1 MLNELV
7 PQIPEWEVELAI
19 SGAVTTGAQRLQFQA
34 EKGEEHPFTTTVT
47 ISKAAQGVRC
57 LLIARA
63 YTQENAN
70 DAGVYFVGQALDVL
84 CLRLNTP
91 LYLNLFRPEFRA
103 LPNHVRRILTM
114 QEWYDAFHF
123 GREYS
128 MGRRIYSRAISWF
141 RKGLGSEDPIDR
153 VIAFWSALEA
163 IGSQYYRR
171 SARTEQGIIN
181 QVCDCFDQLWGPV
194 ERWKVIPNNPN
205 LVNEFH
211 NFRNGF
217 SHGFMR
223 VDIETIRDI
232 VVRLPVY
239 QDLVY
244 AFLCDWELQGDLLE
258 RNHPLPEALETR
270 Q

>member
-1 MLNELV
+1 MLGRIDE
-7 PQIPEWEVELAI
+7 ITEWEVELAI
-19 SGAVTTGAQRLQFQA
+19 SGAVTVGERVLHILA
-34 EKGEEHPFTTTVT
+34 EKGEVNPFTTT
-47 ISKAAQGVRC
+47 ISLSKVSQGVRC
-57 LLIARA
+57 ILIARA
-63 YTQENAN
+63 FTQENAN
-70 DAGVYFVGQALDVL
+70 DATVYFVGQALDVL
-84 CLRLNTP
+84 SLRLNAP
-91 LYLNLFRPEFRA
+91 LYLNLFRPEYR
-103 LPNHVRRILTM
+103 LLSGHVRRIVAEHEW
-114 QEWYDAFHF
+114 QEAFNL
-123 GREYS
+123 GRQYS
-128 MGRRIYSRAISWF
+128 LHRRYFSRAISWY
-141 RKGLGSEDPIDR
+141 RKGLVSEDPIDR

-163 IGSQYYRR
+163 LGSAFYRNNQ
-171 SARTEQGIIN
+171 RTQQGIIN
-181 QVCDCFDQLWGPV
+181 QICDCFDQLWGPV

-244 AFLCDWELQGDLLE
+244 TFLSDWEQQGDLLE
-258 RNHPLPEALETR
+258 RDHPLPEAVEAS